1 MNPNFFSV
9 FNIELFNSGIRLG
22 TPIILA
28 AMGGLLCEQS
38 GVLNLALEGK
48 MLLGAFVGIV
58 MAYFLHNSYLGILVA
73 MLAGGLLGALF
84 AFLYHRYNVDLIILA
99 IAINMI
105 ILELTVYVMRVM
117 FGQVGTWTDPS
128 IVQVPAIQIPIIKD
142 IPVIGQ
148 LFSGYNFF
156 VYFSWILA
164 IVIYFVLFHTK
175 LGRHIRAV
183 GENKD
188 AAETVG
194 INSKRIQLGTL
205 VIAGMLAAMGG
216 AFLSLGHLTLFTR
229 NISNGRGW
237 TAIAAVLFGA
247 KHPVY
252 TFFAALFFG
261 IAAAFAVRIQNVTDL
276 PPNLLQLIPNFATLA
291 VLIFAAL
298 REKIAYALARNRFRA
313 KLQELESKVNKL

>member
-9 FNIELFNSGIRLG
+9 FNVELLNSGIRLA

-28 AMGGLLCEQS
+28 AMGGVLCEQS
-38 GVLNLALEGK
+38 GILNLALEGK
-48 MLLGAFVGIV
+48 MLLGAFVAIV
-58 MAYFLHNSYLGILVA
+58 MAYFLHNTYLGILVA
-73 MLAGGLLGALF
+73 MLAGGLLGLLF

-128 IVQVPAIQIPIIKD
+128 IVQVPAIHIPIIKD

-164 IVIYFVLFHTK
+164 VVIYFVLFHTK

-194 INSKRIQLGTL
+194 INSKRIQTGTL
-205 VIAGMLAAMGG
+205 ISAGMLAAMGG
-216 AFLSLGHLTLFTR
+216 AFLSVGHLTLFTR

-237 TAIAAVLFGA
+237 TAIAAVLFGV
-247 KHPVY
+247 KHPIY
-252 TFFAALFFG
+252 TFFAGLFFG
-261 IAAAFAVRIQNVTDL
+261 IAAALAVRIQNVTSL

-298 REKIAYALARNRFRA
+298 REKLSHTLARNRFRA
-313 KLQELESKVNKL
+313 RLRELEKTAN

>member
-9 FNIELFNSGIRLG
+9 FNIELLNSGIRLA

-28 AMGGLLCEQS
+28 AMGGVLCEQS

-58 MAYFLHNSYLGILVA
+58 MAYFLHNTYLGILVA
-73 MLAGGLLGALF
+73 MLAGGLLGLLF

-128 IVQVPAIQIPIIKD
+128 IVQVPAIHIPIIKD

-148 LFSGYNFF
+148 IFSGYNFF

-164 IVIYFVLFHTK
+164 VVIYFVLFHTK

-183 GENKD
+183 GENRE

-194 INSKRIQLGTL
+194 INSKRIQVGTL
-205 VIAGMLAAMGG
+205 VSAGMLAAMGG
-216 AFLSLGHLTLFTR
+216 AFLSVGHLTLFTR

-237 TAIAAVLFGA
+237 TAIAAVLFGV
-247 KHPVY
+247 KHPIY
-252 TFFAALFFG
+252 TFFAGLFFG
-261 IAAAFAVRIQNVTDL
+261 IAAAFAVRIQNVTSL

-298 REKIAYALARNRFRA
+298 REKLSHTLARNRFRA
-313 KLQELESKVNKL
+313 RLHELEKTVN

>member
-9 FNIELFNSGIRLG
+9 FNIELLNSGIRLA

-28 AMGGLLCEQS
+28 AMGGVLCEQS
-38 GVLNLALEGK
+38 GILNLALEGK

-58 MAYFLHNSYLGILVA
+58 MAYFLHNTYLGILVA
-73 MLAGGLLGALF
+73 MFAGGLLGLLF

-128 IVQVPAIQIPIIKD
+128 IVQVPAIHIPIIKD

-148 LFSGYNFF
+148 IFSGYNIF

-164 IVIYFVLFHTK
+164 IVIYIVLFHTK

-194 INSKRIQLGTL
+194 INSKRIQTGTL
-205 VIAGMLAAMGG
+205 VSAGMLAAMGG
-216 AFLSLGHLTLFTR
+216 AFLSVGHLTLFTR

-237 TAIAAVLFGA
+237 TAIAAVLFGV
-247 KHPVY
+247 KHPIY
-252 TFFAALFFG
+252 TFFAGLFFG
-261 IAAAFAVRIQNVTDL
+261 IAAAFAVRIQNVTSL

-298 REKIAYALARNRFRA
+298 REKLGHTLARNRFRA
-313 KLQELESKVNKL
+313 RLRELEKTVN